1 LFTLETKNIPIPM
14 ETEQANELLSRLA
27 RLENQVATNNT
38 TTNTL
43 IKIVLYTSS
52 EDYTAQKK
60 HKFESTIAKS
70 LELIDILAES
80 NNRSVVKRIVAH
92 PLVTTTLSL
101 VISIMIVIGLQY
113 FNSAQIDRLSN
124 SWFHLNGAIVFTP
137 LLTTILGL
145 FINQVV
151 TSIKYSLT
159 QEDNMLY
166 LKLKQAIDESAKEQR
181 IEREIS
187 LEKERLAREASTEKE
202 RLARE
207 ASTEKERL
215 AREAS
220 TEKERLA
227 REASTEKERTDREAA
242 ITRETDSRIKNEI
255 QHRESMERFRT
266 SIEELSRQVGL
277 LLNSK

>member
-1 LFTLETKNIPIPM
+1 LCCILLQKIIPP
-14 ETEQANELLSRLA
+14 
-27 RLENQVATNNT
+27 
-38 TTNTL
+38 
-43 IKIVLYTSS
+43 
-52 EDYTAQKK
+52 KK
-60 HKFESTIAKS
+60 KKFESTIAKS

-80 NNRSVVKRIVAH
+80 NSRSVVKRIVAH

-159 QEDNMLY
+159 LEDNMLY

-181 IEREIS
+181 VEREIS
-187 LEKERLAREASTEKE
+187 LEKERLAREAS
-202 RLARE
+202 A
-207 ASTEKERL
+207 
-215 AREAS
+215 
-220 TEKERLA
+220 
-227 REASTEKERTDREAA
+227 EKERTDREAA

-255 QHRESMERFRT
+255 QLRESMERFRA
-266 SIEELSRQVGL
+266 SFEELSRQVGL